1 MELPAQLG
9 FESAYFELPGA
20 RLHAVVA
27 GLAGAPLVILLHGF
41 PQFWYEW
48 RHQIAPLAAAEFRVM
63 AVDQRGCNLSSKA
76 GPYDLHSVADDIARL
91 IALAGYDSA
100 HIVGHDWGGAV
111 VWAVAAWYP
120 GRVRRLLVIN
130 LPHPLAMSNALK
142 HFNLKQVMRSA
153 YVGFFQL
160 PRLAEWSLCRKN
172 FSLLKRGLRVSSLPG
187 AFTDEDLERHV
198 QAWSQAGA
206 LSAMLG

>member
-1 MELPAQLG
+1 
-9 FESAYFELPGA
+9 
-20 RLHAVVA
+20 
-27 GLAGAPLVILLHGF
+27 
-41 PQFWYEW
+41 
-48 RHQIAPLAAAEFRVM
+48 
-63 AVDQRGCNLSSKA
+63 
-76 GPYDLHSVADDIARL
+76 
-91 IALAGYDSA
+91 
-100 HIVGHDWGGAV
+100 
-111 VWAVAAWYP
+111 
-120 GRVRRLLVIN
+120 
-130 LPHPLAMSNALK
+130 K

-206 LSAMLG
+206 LSAMLGWYRAVGKSWRQVEASRDQFSCIRTPALILWGERDPALGLELAEASVPY